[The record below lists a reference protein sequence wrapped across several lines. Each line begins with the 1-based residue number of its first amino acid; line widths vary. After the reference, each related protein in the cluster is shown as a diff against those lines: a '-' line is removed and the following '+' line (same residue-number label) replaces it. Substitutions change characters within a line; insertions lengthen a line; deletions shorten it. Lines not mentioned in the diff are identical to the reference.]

1 MGYVSSGCF
10 AEDKIKAA
18 GKVVLKSTKDSNQS
32 LNSSNSQLV

>member
-18 GKVVLKSTKDSNQS
+18 GKVVLKSTKDSN
-32 LNSSNSQLV
+32 LYFKRNKF